1 MKQLHT
7 ELKVH
12 DKAQMALK
20 KLKSDGMDKEGLRE
34 AEIRKQFNGIM
45 FAYGLAQ
52 ASQIKE
58 DHAKLPTNVSL
69 VQKISSSG
77 FSDISDFEL
86 SAPMDRILIGR

>member
-69 VQKISSSG
+69 VQK
-77 FSDISDFEL
+77 FLLADFRIYLIL
-86 SAPMDRILIGR
+86 SFPLQWIEY